1 MGEEVGS
8 RQPFPWFADYSG
20 QVARKM
26 RKGRMEQFKDLP
38 QRGVDMLDPFD
49 PATITLCHPYGDH
62 APKDAETWLQMTREV
77 LTLRR
82 NRLLPMFRSGRS
94 REVEVVA
101 TGPCSLS
108 ATGPCSL
115 SATWHFGDGSLQAG
129 VSFDGCGND
138 LGAGE
143 DPFQMGQTGS
153 P

>member
-20 QVARKM
+20 EVARKM

-38 QRGVDMLDPFD
+38 RRGVDMLDPFD

-94 REVEVVA
+94 R
-101 TGPCSLS
+101 GGSR
-108 ATGPCSL
+108 
-115 SATWHFGDGSLQAG
+115 GDRSLQPVGDLALWRWFVAG
-129 VSFDGCGND
+129 RGQFRRMWQRSRCG
-138 LGAGE
+138 
-143 DPFQMGQTGS
+143 
-153 P
+153 